1 MCLKRW
7 DGSPWGR
14 FRSKSEATWGTASTD
29 AAHGGTLF
37 LYEDGDMPPCV
48 QAVLLRFLQEGTF
61 ERLGSVAP
69 ISADVR
75 ILAATHQNLQQ
86 AVAEGRFREDLFY
99 RLNTLHIH
107 VPALRDRDQDKLQL
121 AAFFLHDC
129 CRHLGLQPRYFST
142 EAKQSIMNHAWPGN
156 VREVRN
162 RILQAL
168 VLCDSFELQAADMA
182 PDNPINDPVPGRK
195 HPRSLADH
203 PRKAEPD
210 AIHNALLASKACVQ
224 EAANL
229 PGISRAQF
237 YRPTKDRRFI
247 PDNYSLSDYGSPH

>member
-168 VLCDSFELQAADMA
+168 VLCDSFELQAADMELEPVCSCA
-182 PDNPINDPVPGRK
+182 LPDNQR
-195 HPRSLADH
+195 PRSLKH
-203 PRKAEPD
+203 YRQQAEKEAIQRALIASAGCVLD
-210 AIHNALLASKACVQ
+210 AAGLLR
-224 EAANL
+224 
-229 PGISRAQF
+229 ISRAQL
-237 YRPTKDRRFI
+237 YRLMKDLQIDSRS
-247 PDNYSLSDYGSPH
+247 N